1 MPTTIIHEASA
12 VVDYSTILS
21 HALSGLQCEHNR
33 GPCLGNT
40 WPEAALH
47 MWDAKIRRTLARPW
61 PLRTWPEAVRATP
74 GQRPCAQLP
83 PTTNTW
89 PEAVSPS
96 GLAVLAFAPENL
108 EAKHLGW
115 WGSGPGLGNAW
126 PDAVRQLWDKKTPY
140 PGPKPLRRI
149 RARSRCA

>member
-1 MPTTIIHEASA
+1 MPTTIIHEASE

-21 HALSGLQCEHNR
+21 HAFLGLQCKHNHA
-33 GPCLGNT
+33 PCLGNT

-96 GLAVLAFAPENL
+96 GLAVQAFAPENL
-108 EAKHLGW
+108 
-115 WGSGPGLGNAW
+115 
-126 PDAVRQLWDKKTPY
+126 
-140 PGPKPLRRI
+140 KPLLMSDITSSKSLALIARFRSGSLHIASLSVSNFCSLRR
-149 RARSRCA
+149 RVAFC

>member
-1 MPTTIIHEASA
+1 MTVAMPTTTALVMRITMPTTIIHEASE
-12 VVDYSTILS
+12 VVDYSKILS
-21 HALSGLQCEHNR
+21 HAFPGLQCKHNHA
-33 GPCLGNT
+33 PCLGNT

-47 MWDAKIRRTLARPW
+47 MWDAEIRRTLARPW

-96 GLAVLAFAPENL
+96 GLAVQAFAPENL
-108 EAKHLGW
+108 EAGHLGW
-115 WGSGPGLGNAW
+115 CSCLLYTSPSPRDISGSRMPSSA
-126 PDAVRQLWDKKTPY
+126 
-140 PGPKPLRRI
+140 
-149 RARSRCA
+149 